1 MGYGMISV
9 SLIYILLNWPYTP
22 ADAIEDGKHLGA
34 WSILIDIVIMLALI
48 MFVVNKKKRK
58 SESIKYQSNE
68 SESVGE
74 V

>member
-1 MGYGMISV
+1 MAYSMISV

-22 ADAIEDGKHLGA
+22 ADAIEDGKKLGA

-48 MFVVNKKKRK
+48 KFIVNKKKRK
-58 SESIKYQSNE
+58 SESIKYQRNE
-68 SESVGE
+68 SEIVGE